1 MLAGERQAD
10 SIAAKLSYKNRK
22 RAGVPG
28 GIGSV
33 RLAIDPRR
41 WRLFRRLPRYSL
53 LSLTELLLL
62 TLLAAQAARLVWAIV
77 TPVGPLGDWR
87 PAAGPDLAQA
97 RAVLASG
104 FDPFFRLGRTQGPA
118 VVTSLQLKLFGVRV
132 DEATGR
138 GSAIIAG
145 PDDIQNSYSVGEA
158 VQPGVTLRSVGYDS
172 VVIDRGGVQET
183 LYLDQSGAAP
193 VVAQPAATPAG
204 ANAGLLSEAAGVVQA
219 PGAVPLAD
227 LQSRLNLAPR
237 QSGGRVTG
245 LVPRGD
251 AAFLQQIGLRQG
263 DIIVQVAGR
272 QITGVADLE
281 QAANALRRGGNL
293 SIAVE
298 RGGQVVPIA
307 IELSGQ

>member
-1 MLAGERQAD
+1 
-10 SIAAKLSYKNRK
+10 
-22 RAGVPG
+22 
-28 GIGSV
+28 V
-33 RLAIDPRR
+33 RLAIDPRS

-62 TLLAAQAARLVWAIV
+62 TVLAVQCARLIWVTV
-77 TPVGPLGDWR
+77 TPVGPLGAWQ
-87 PAAGPDLAQA
+87 PAGGPDLARA
-97 RAVLASG
+97 RAALASG

-145 PDDIQNSYSVGEA
+145 PDNVQTSYAVGEA
-158 VQPGVTLRSVGYDS
+158 IQPGVTLKSVAYDS
-172 VVIDRGGVQET
+172 VVIARGGADET

-193 VVAQPAATPAG
+193 LAAPSVAAAENSEVLSAPAG
-204 ANAGLLSEAAGVVQA
+204 VSRA
-219 PGAVPLAD
+219 PGTVGLAD
-227 LQSRLNLAPR
+227 LQSNLNLAPR

-251 AAFLQQIGLRQG
+251 PTFLASIGLRPG
-263 DIIVQVAGR
+263 DVIVQVGGRPIAGPE
-272 QITGVADLE
+272 DLE
-281 QAANALRRGGNL
+281 RAASALRRGGNL

-298 RGGQVVPIA
+298 RGAQVVPIA
-307 IELSGQ
+307 ISISGQ

>member
-1 MLAGERQAD
+1 MLVRERQAG
-10 SIAAKLSYKNRK
+10 SIASKLSYKTRK
-22 RAGVPG
+22 SVGVPG
-28 GIGSV
+28 GKRV

-62 TLLAAQAARLVWAIV
+62 TLLAVQVARLVWALV

-87 PAAGPDLAQA
+87 PSAGLSVEQA
-97 RAVLASG
+97 RAALASG

-145 PDDIQNSYSVGEA
+145 PDNVQMSYSVGEA
-158 VQPGVTLRSVGYDS
+158 IQPGVTLKAVRYDS
-172 VVIDRGGVQET
+172 VVIDRGGAEET
-183 LYLDQSGAAP
+183 LYLDQSHAPPVAAAAAP
-193 VVAQPAATPAG
+193 SSE
-204 ANAGLLSEAAGVVQA
+204 NSGLLSAPAGQTTA
-219 PGAVPLAD
+219 PGAVELAD
-227 LQSRLNLAPR
+227 LQSQLNLAPR
-237 QSGGRVTG
+237 PAGGRVTG

-251 AAFLQQIGLRQG
+251 PAFLARLGLQPG

-272 QITGVADLE
+272 PVGSAADLQ
-281 QAANALRRGGNL
+281 QAAAGLRRGGNL

-298 RGGQVVPIA
+298 RGAQVLPLA
-307 IELSGQ
+307 ISISGQ

>member
-1 MLAGERQAD
+1 
-10 SIAAKLSYKNRK
+10 
-22 RAGVPG
+22 
-28 GIGSV
+28 V

-62 TLLAAQAARLVWAIV
+62 ALLAVQCARLLWTAV

-87 PAAGPDLAQA
+87 PPTGPSLEQA
-97 RAVLASG
+97 RAALASG

-145 PDDIQNSYSVGEA
+145 PDNVQTSYSVGEA
-158 VQPGVTLRSVGYDS
+158 IQPGVTLKSVTYDS
-172 VVIDRGGVQET
+172 VVIDRGGAEET

-193 VVAQPAATPAG
+193 VTAAPTVPVNE
-204 ANAGLLSEAAGVVQA
+204 NAGLLSNPAGQTSA
-219 PGAVPLAD
+219 PGPVQLAE
-227 LQSRLNLAPR
+227 LQSQLNLAPR
-237 QSGGRVTG
+237 QAGGRVTG

-251 AAFLQQIGLRQG
+251 PAFLASIGLQPA
-263 DIIVQVAGR
+263 DIIVQVGGR
-272 QITGVADLE
+272 PIGGVGDLQ
-281 QAANALRRGGNL
+281 QAAGALRRGGNL

-298 RGGQVVPIA
+298 RGGQVVPVA
-307 IELSGQ
+307 ISISGQ